1 MTNTRQQDII
11 SYHWSW
17 INSGFGF
24 DAIKAVHY
32 KITYGGPFSYN
43 GIADI
48 QHQIGGQLYP
58 LPTMMQESDYEK
70 FSYIFY
76 NEHGFDGNLE
86 FLEKWTNIEQISI
99 GCACCGTI
107 ENLKPLEKLTKL
119 KFLDLDRH
127 NISDLSSLS
136 KLSKLETL
144 ILWGNP
150 IKSIKPI
157 VHLQN
162 LKNVQFSVVEED
174 EIFELLKN
182 STDATV
188 TYVSTENDESYK
200 AVWINGWAFRTK
212 SYKDLTTIS
221 ITVEPLLIT
230 AFLDEVRASGTDYI
244 SLMRQKSENIALSL
258 QSDTHVME
266 SSTEHFHEDVR
277 FLKVFEYKLK

>member
-1 MTNTRQQDII
+1 MTKQQDII
-11 SYHWSW
+11 SYHWNW
-17 INSGFGF
+17 ICKGYSF
-24 DAIKAVHY
+24 DDIKAIHG
-32 KITYGGPFSYN
+32 KITDRDPFSYN

-48 QHQIGGQLYP
+48 QHQIGGQLSP
-58 LPTMMQESDYEK
+58 IPAIMQDSDYER

-86 FLEKWTNIEQISI
+86 FLEKCTNIEQISI
-99 GCACCGTI
+99 GCECCGTI

-136 KLSKLETL
+136 KLKKLETL

-150 IKSIKPI
+150 IKSIKSI

-174 EIFELLKN
+174 ELFELLKN

-200 AVWINGWAFRTK
+200 AVWINNWAFRTK
-212 SYKDLTTIS
+212 SYKDGTTIS

-230 AFLDEVRASGTDYI
+230 AFVGQLGTCGIDYI

-258 QSDTHVME
+258 HRNTHEMIGSKE
-266 SSTEHFHEDVR
+266 DLCEDVR